1 MPDDPINAP
10 GQLGYIYG
18 TRAVRVVFR
27 AKGWVI
33 NRRDNIE
40 STVQPETRVRIIYQ
54 NTDTAGHLF
63 PSPKAISEKGVA
75 AERLIDL
82 AEPFLFPDMEEER
95 KAKIA
100 EAKTRENETVW
111 FLCVASDE
119 NGIWAEIS
127 RPRYI
132 KNNQFG
138 EFIERQN
145 LTLRMSQRRLTRLSN
160 GFSKKYENHCAAI
173 ALYVMHYNFCR
184 VHEALR
190 ITPSMQLGITD
201 HVWSVSELVAAAL
214 DGEIQTKVQTV
225 LGQFRVINGGKA

>member
-1 MPDDPINAP
+1 MSIIVGNTLIRRAEDDDTAPRLAQVFSSTKEELASIALAAVGAKNDSVPDDPINAP

-27 AKGWVI
+27 AKGWLI
-33 NRRDNIE
+33 DRRDNIE
-40 STVQPETRVRIIYQ
+40 STVQPDTRVRIIYQ
-54 NTDTAGHLF
+54 NTDTAGRLF
-63 PSPKAISEKGVA
+63 PSPKAISDKGVA

-100 EAKTRENETVW
+100 EAKKKENETVW

-119 NGIWAEIS
+119 SGIWAEIS

-138 EFIERQN
+138 EFIERIF
-145 LTLRMSQRRLTRLSN
+145 LIEGILPPATPLRRDDPDQE
-160 GFSKKYENHCAAI
+160 YDI
-173 ALYVMHYNFCR
+173 R
-184 VHEALR
+184 VSR
-190 ITPSMQLGITD
+190 
-201 HVWSVSELVAAAL
+201 
-214 DGEIQTKVQTV
+214 K
-225 LGQFRVINGGKA
+225 